1 MAQPTAITSVR
12 QAFTHV
18 YIIDLAG
25 ELTSSVEAT
34 LLKAYEQASSD
45 GARVVILNFS
55 RLAYKNSS
63 GIKSLV
69 TLLTRSNAAGQRLFA
84 AELNVDHRNIF
95 QVAQLD
101 QGITVYASEAD
112 ALQAAHDLL
121 DTPGASLPSPT
132 PRVAPAQP
140 KVTKRPTDSW
150 AKPVERLNIAETHAG
165 ALGLNVQGRR
175 LFGPLQGF
183 GQLWQKTYRI
193 DLRNSTLT
201 PQEVIAS
208 WKQSVPNLKPPQKRF
223 YPSSIGITPNE
234 LVLIDAQ
241 TPGGPISTGVMVLYA
256 GAESF
261 TLMTPA
267 GHPEAGWVTFSS
279 YVEDGCTFAQVEVM
293 ARAGDPLYELAFR
306 LAGSKLQDQIWTHV
320 LMALAAQLGTSG
332 EVQMHKTLLDPKLQ
346 WGRAGNIWYNAQ
358 LRTLLYSPIALLQWI
373 GARFTSKSRRG
384 GPPV

>member
-34 LLKAYEQASSD
+34 LLNAYEQASSD
-45 GARVVILNFS
+45 GARVLILNFS
-55 RLAYKNSS
+55 HLAYKNSS
-63 GIKSLV
+63 GIKALV
-69 TLLTRSNAAGQRLFA
+69 ALLMRSNAAGQRLFA
-84 AELNVDHRNIF
+84 AELNEDYRNIF

-101 QGITVYASEAD
+101 QGIIVYASEAD

-121 DTPGASLPSPT
+121 DTLGAPLPT
-132 PRVAPAQP
+132 PTPPVAPAQP

-150 AKPVERLNIAETHAG
+150 AKPVERLNIAETHGG
-165 ALGLNVQGRR
+165 AQGLNVQGRR

-193 DLRNSTLT
+193 GLRNSTLT

-208 WKQSVPNLKPPQKRF
+208 WKQSVPKLKPPQKRF

-241 TPGGPISTGVMVLYA
+241 TAGGPISTGVMVLYA
-256 GAESF
+256 GAKSF

-320 LMALAAQLGTSG
+320 LTALAAQLGTSG

-346 WGRAGNIWYNAQ
+346 WGRAWNIWYNAQ

-373 GARFTSKSRRG
+373 GAWFRSKIRRRL
-384 GPPV
+384 

>member
-1 MAQPTAITSVR
+1 MAQPTATTSVR
-12 QAFTHV
+12 KAFAHV

-34 LLKAYEQASSD
+34 LLTAYQRASND

-63 GIKSLV
+63 GVKLLV
-69 TLLTRSNAAGQRLFA
+69 TLLARSNAAGQSLFA
-84 AELNVDHRNIF
+84 VELSVEYRNIF
-95 QVAQLD
+95 QVTGLD
-101 QGITVYASEAD
+101 QGIRVYASEAD

-121 DTPGASLPSPT
+121 DLPGMPLPT
-132 PRVAPAQP
+132 PNLRIASAQP
-140 KVTKRPTDSW
+140 PVRKRPTDNW
-150 AKPVERLNIAETHAG
+150 AQAVERLNIAEIPAG
-165 ALGLNVQGRR
+165 ARALNVQGRR

-183 GQLWQKTYRI
+183 GQLWLKTYRI
-193 DLRNSTLT
+193 GLRNSKLT
-201 PQEVIAS
+201 PQEVIAT
-208 WKQSVPNLKPPQKRF
+208 WKQNVPKLKPPQKRF
-223 YPSSIGITPNE
+223 YPSPIGITPNE

-320 LMALAAQLGTSG
+320 LTALATQLGTSG
-332 EVQMHKTLLDPKLQ
+332 EVQKHKTLVDPKLQ
-346 WGRAGNIWYNAQ
+346 WGRALNIWYNAQ
-358 LRTLLYSPIALLQWI
+358 LRTLLHSPIALLRWI
-373 GARFTSKSRRG
+373 GAWFRPKSQ
-384 GPPV
+384 P

>member
-18 YIIDLAG
+18 YVIDLAG

-34 LLKAYEQASSD
+34 LLNAYEQASRD
-45 GARVVILNFS
+45 GACVVILNFS
-55 RLAYKNSS
+55 QLAYKNSS
-63 GIKSLV
+63 GIKALV
-69 TLLTRSNAAGQRLFA
+69 ALLTRSNAAGQRLFA
-84 AELNVDHRNIF
+84 AELNEDYRNIF

-121 DTPGASLPSPT
+121 DTPGAPLPT
-132 PRVAPAQP
+132 PTPPVAPAQP

-165 ALGLNVQGRR
+165 AQGLNVQGRR

-183 GQLWQKTYRI
+183 GRLWQKTYRI

-234 LVLIDAQ
+234 LVLIDAR

-320 LMALAAQLGTSG
+320 LTTLAAQLGTSG

-346 WGRAGNIWYNAQ
+346 WVRAGNIWYNAQ

-373 GARFTSKSRRG
+373 GAWFRSKSRRRL
-384 GPPV
+384 

>member
-25 ELTSSVEAT
+25 ELTSSAEAT
-34 LLKAYEQASSD
+34 LLNAYQQASSD

-55 RLAYKNSS
+55 HLAYKNSS
-63 GIKSLV
+63 GLKSLV
-69 TLLTRSNAAGQRLFA
+69 TLLTRCNAVGQLLFA
-84 AELNVDHRNIF
+84 AELNVDYRNIF
-95 QVAQLD
+95 QVTKLD

-121 DTPGASLPSPT
+121 DTPGAPLPSPT
-132 PRVAPAQP
+132 PRVEPAQP

-193 DLRNSTLT
+193 GLRNSTLT
-201 PQEVIAS
+201 PPEVIAA
-208 WKQSVPNLKPPQKRF
+208 WKQSVPKLKPPQKRF
-223 YPSSIGITPNE
+223 YPSPTGITPNE

-241 TPGGPISTGVMVLYA
+241 TPGGPISTGVMVLYS

-279 YVEDGCTFAQVEVM
+279 YVEDGCTVAQVQVM
-293 ARAGDPLYELAFR
+293 ARASDPLYELAFR
-306 LAGSKLQDQIWTHV
+306 LAACKLQDQLWTHV
-320 LMALAAQLGTSG
+320 LTELAAQLGTSG
-332 EVQMHKTLLDPKLQ
+332 EVQKDKTLLDPKLQ
-346 WGRAGNIWYNAQ
+346 WRRSWNIWYNAL
-358 LRTLLYSPIALLQWI
+358 LRTLLYSPIALFRWI
-373 GARFTSKSRRG
+373 GVWFRSKLG

>member
-1 MAQPTAITSVR
+1 MAQPTATTSVR

-34 LLKAYEQASSD
+34 LLNAYEQASSA

-55 RLAYKNSS
+55 HLAYKNSS
-63 GIKSLV
+63 GINALV

-84 AELNVDHRNIF
+84 AELNVDYRNIF
-95 QVAQLD
+95 HVAQLD

-121 DTPGASLPSPT
+121 DTPGAPLPAPT

-193 DLRNSTLT
+193 GLRDSTLT

-208 WKQSVPNLKPPQKRF
+208 WKQSVPKLKPPQKRF
-223 YPSSIGITPNE
+223 YPSATGITPNE

-241 TPGGPISTGVMVLYA
+241 TQGGPISTGVMVLYA
-256 GAESF
+256 GAKSF

-306 LAGSKLQDQIWTHV
+306 LAGCKLQDQIWTHV
-320 LMALAAQLGTSG
+320 LTALATQLGTSG

-346 WGRAGNIWYNAQ
+346 WGRAWNIWYNAQ

-373 GARFTSKSRRG
+373 GARFRSKSRRRL
-384 GPPV
+384 

>member
-18 YIIDLAG
+18 YVIDLAG

-34 LLKAYEQASSD
+34 LLRAYEQASSD

-121 DTPGASLPSPT
+121 DTLGAPLPTPT

-193 DLRNSTLT
+193 GLRNSTLT
-201 PQEVIAS
+201 PKKVIAS

-320 LMALAAQLGTSG
+320 LTALAAQLGTSG
-332 EVQMHKTLLDPKLQ
+332 EVQKHKTLLDPKLQ

-358 LRTLLYSPIALLQWI
+358 LRTLLYSPIALLRWI
-373 GARFTSKSRRG
+373 GARFKSKSRRRL
-384 GPPV
+384 